1 MRLMGASD
9 RAEPTERAESHA
21 ASGVLWEQEQRI
33 TLEDDGRGS

>member
-21 ASGVLWEQEQRI
+21 ASVRGALGTGTENY
-33 TLEDDGRGS
+33 TGR